1 MCVCVCVYE
10 NAHENEERNDEHQT
24 NGQTELTEHSV
35 SVFALERLLRLP
47 AALRS
52 ADPNRRAIDNAS
64 AEREESM
71 DGCKLSKL
79 TLKNAGNAEHDCPC
93 EAGSPTG

>member
-10 NAHENEERNDEHQT
+10 NAHENENRNDEHQT
-24 NGQTELTEHSV
+24 NGQTELTEYCV
-35 SVFALERLLRLP
+35 SIFALERLLRLP

-64 AEREESM
+64 AERKESTNEY
-71 DGCKLSKL
+71 KLSD
-79 TLKNAGNAEHDCPC
+79 HVR
-93 EAGSPTG
+93 

>member
-10 NAHENEERNDEHQT
+10 NAHENEDRNDEHQA
-24 NGQTELTEHSV
+24 NGQTALTEYCV
-35 SVFALERLLRLP
+35 SIFALERLLRLP

-64 AEREESM
+64 AERKESM
-71 DGCKLSKL
+71 NEYKLSDHL
-79 TLKNAGNAEHDCPC
+79 R
-93 EAGSPTG
+93 